1 MVPILERV
9 LTAKITLRFETTLA
23 ACWAE
28 IDNGQFEAALL
39 NLVINARDAMPD
51 GGTLTIAIRKP
62 ADGTVADRVEVL
74 VEDTG
79 SGMSADVLARAFEP
93 FFTTKDVGKGSGL
106 GLSMVY
112 GFVRQSGGRVELAS
126 TLGKGTTV
134 KLYFKSAQA
143 PAPKA
148 ERVKIPPVRFER
160 LRVLLVEDEPEV
172 RETVR
177 AMLAELGATVV
188 TAEDG
193 RVALGIFQADPKIDA
208 IVADIVMPAAWTGSP
223 SQKKPRNCARM

>member
-106 GLSMVY
+106 RSVHGL
-112 GFVRQSGGRVELAS
+112 
-126 TLGKGTTV
+126 
-134 KLYFKSAQA
+134 
-143 PAPKA
+143 
-148 ERVKIPPVRFER
+148 R
-160 LRVLLVEDEPEV
+160 LRASIGRSRRISKHPWQRNH
-172 RETVR
+172 RETLFQER
-177 AMLAELGATVV
+177 AGAG
-188 TAEDG
+188 A
-193 RVALGIFQADPKIDA
+193 
-208 IVADIVMPAAWTGSP
+208 
-223 SQKKPRNCARM
+223 